1 MNYIGSKLSLLPEIR
16 SMLVEQDIHGVF
28 CDLFS
33 GSTIVAQMAK
43 EMGFR
48 VITNDLQTYSLVF
61 QRAFIE
67 NNGYPSFARLLK
79 AVPEI
84 KRREITVEGRTLWV
98 DGAPQKLQTFG
109 WGQLVPAFLEQGLP
123 LLKVLA
129 SLDRLPPQEGRFF
142 HAYCEGGDA
151 GRTYFSR
158 ENGQRCEAIRTT
170 LEHWLSRGWINGK
183 EHAILLASL
192 IESMDQVA
200 NTASIY
206 GAFLKRLKTSA
217 KNQLSLRFPLLQD
230 GEQNHR
236 ILQGDANR
244 VIRDLAKGGRLDVL
258 YLDPPY
264 NRRQYHA
271 NYHILETLAKWDLE
285 RFEPSG
291 KTGLRPAEEQR
302 SSFCLK
308 REATRAFEDLLERAK
323 FRHILVS
330 YNNEGLIP
338 EEELVQ
344 ILKKKA
350 NGGKTIFR
358 KIPYRRFRADADS
371 ETRNYRG
378 NEVEEF
384 LFYAEVDG

>member
-16 SMLVEQDIHGVF
+16 GMLVEQGLQGTF

-67 NNGYPSFARLLK
+67 NNGYPSFHRLLK
-79 AVPEI
+79 AIPEI
-84 KRREITVEGRTLWV
+84 KRREIKVEGRTLWV

-109 WGQLVPAFLEQGLP
+109 WGQTPDFETGHA

-129 SLDRLPPQEGRFF
+129 FLDRLPPQEGRFF
-142 HAYCEGGDA
+142 HAYCEGGEA
-151 GRTYFSR
+151 GRSYFSR
-158 ENGQRCEAIRTT
+158 ENGQRCEAIRGT
-170 LEHWLSRGWINGK
+170 LEHWLSKGWINGR

-217 KNQLSLRFPLLQD
+217 RTPLSLRFPLLQD
-230 GEQNHR
+230 GDKSHR

-244 VIRDLAKGGRLDVL
+244 VIRDLAKGGWLDVL

-271 NYHILETLAKWDLE
+271 NYHILETLARWDLE

-291 KTGLRPAEEQR
+291 KTGLRPADQR

-308 REATRAFEDLLERAK
+308 REATRAFEDLIERAK

-338 EEELVQ
+338 EEELIG
-344 ILKKKA
+344 ILEKKA
-350 NGGKTIFR
+350 KGGKTVFR

-371 ETRNYRG
+371 ENRNYRG

-384 LFYAEVDG
+384 LFYVEVNG